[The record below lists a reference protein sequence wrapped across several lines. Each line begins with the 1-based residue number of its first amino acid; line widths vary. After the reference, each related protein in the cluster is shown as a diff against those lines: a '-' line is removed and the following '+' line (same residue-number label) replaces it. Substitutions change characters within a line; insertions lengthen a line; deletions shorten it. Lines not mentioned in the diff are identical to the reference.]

1 MHVRLMISGGLVY
14 SAGIAH
20 PLTLDS
26 ERLTSTDEALLRR
39 LLDDAHFWKLPPKDP
54 AAAPPVDIRSYD
66 LTIEESGKTQSV
78 RLIDPVEEP
87 RLHALLEFIK
97 QRTGAPS

>member
-14 SAGIAH
+14 SGGIAH
-20 PLTLDS
+20 PLVLDS
-26 ERLTSTDEALLRR
+26 ESLSNPEAERLRALVA
-39 LLDDAHFWKLPPKDP
+39 DAHFFQLPAKDP
-54 AAAPPVDIRSYD
+54 ALLPRPDTRSYD
-66 LTIEESGKTQSV
+66 LTIEDHGKTQSV

-87 RLHALLEFIK
+87 HLHALLEFIK

>member
-26 ERLTSTDEALLRR
+26 NRMSSSEEARLRQLVA
-39 LLDDAHFWKLPPKDP
+39 DAHFWTLPAKDP
-54 AAAPPVDIRSYD
+54 AKAPPVDIRSYD
-66 LTIEESGKTQSV
+66 LTIEEAGKTQSV

-87 RLHALLEFIK
+87 HLHALLEFIK
-97 QRTGAPS
+97 ERTGAPS